1 MWEVVFLILA
11 VGATLLVLRLAK
23 KMGLHIR
30 PCG

>member
-1 MWEVVFLILA
+1 MWEVLFLILA

-23 KMGLHIR
+23 KHGLTVR